1 MGFRL
6 GWGVNVEVWV
16 EFDVDVRV
24 VFDVE
29 VGV

>member
-6 GWGVNVEVWV
+6 GLGVNVEVWV